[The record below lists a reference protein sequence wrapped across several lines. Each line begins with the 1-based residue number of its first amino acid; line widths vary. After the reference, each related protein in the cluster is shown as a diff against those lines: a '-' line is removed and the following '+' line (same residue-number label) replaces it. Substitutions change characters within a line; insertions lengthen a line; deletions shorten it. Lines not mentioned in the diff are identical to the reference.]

1 MPRGGAIHISAD
13 HREGADEVMLRVRDT
28 GDGMPE
34 SVRRRVF
41 EPFFSTKG
49 PKGVGLGLS
58 MSRNLIGSM
67 GGRIGVESVQGEGTT
82 FWLALPYQPAELKPE
97 VAAPA
102 LSRTLAILL
111 VDDQP
116 HMLETAALMLQ
127 MDGHMVVTADGGQ
140 AALAQID
147 ARAAARQGPF
157 DVLITD
163 LGMPGMNGLQLVA
176 AVRED
181 GFDMPCVLATGW
193 GVELSTADTE
203 AAGVQAVLA
212 KPYSAVQLRAV
223 LAQVAGEATPA

>member
-1 MPRGGAIHISAD
+1 
-13 HREGADEVMLRVRDT
+13 
-28 GDGMPE
+28 
-34 SVRRRVF
+34 
-41 EPFFSTKG
+41 
-49 PKGVGLGLS
+49 
-58 MSRNLIGSM
+58 
-67 GGRIGVESVQGEGTT
+67 VQGEGTT